1 MQISEQGTR
10 RTMSEINV
18 TPLVDVMM
26 VLLVIFMVTA
36 PMMQQGVDVNLPQAK
51 GKALPASER
60 IIVTIRK
67 DNKVYINKAQ
77 VETRELQKKLKLIFA
92 ERENK
97 ELFLKAD
104 KDVPYG
110 VVAEVMGEIRE
121 AGVEKLGMVT
131 EPSSR

>member
-1 MQISEQGTR
+1 
-10 RTMSEINV
+10 MSEINV

-36 PMMQQGVDVNLPQAK
+36 PMMQQGVDVNLPAAR

-60 IIVTIRK
+60 IVVTIKR
-67 DNKVYINKAQ
+67 NERVYVNKAR
-77 VETRELQKKLKLIFA
+77 VEVDELQKKLKLILA
-92 ERENK
+92 DRENK

-104 KDVPYG
+104 KKVPYG
-110 VVAEVMGEIRE
+110 FVASVMGEIRE

-131 EPSSR
+131 EPLSR

>member
-1 MQISEQGTR
+1 MVSSDPGHR
-10 RTMSEINV
+10 RAMSDINV

-60 IIVTIRK
+60 VVVTIRK
-67 DNKVYINKAQ
+67 DARIFVNKAE
-77 VETRELQKKLKLIFA
+77 VSTADLQKKLRLIFA
-92 ERENK
+92 DRADK

-110 VVAEVMGEIRE
+110 RVAEVMGEIRE
-121 AGVEKLGMVT
+121 AGIEKLGMVT
-131 EPSSR
+131 EPSSK

>member
-1 MQISEQGTR
+1 MQSSERGAR
-10 RTMSEINV
+10 RAMSDINV

-36 PMMQQGVDVNLPQAK
+36 PMMQQGVDVNLPQAR

-60 IIVTIRK
+60 VIVTIRK
-67 DNKVYINKAQ
+67 NNKVYVNKAE
-77 VETRELQKKLKLIFA
+77 VDIGELQKKLKLIFA
-92 ERENK
+92 EREDK

-110 VVAEVMGEIRE
+110 FVAEVMGEVRE

>member
-1 MQISEQGTR
+1 MQSSERGSR
-10 RTMSEINV
+10 RAMSEINV

-36 PMMQQGVDVNLPQAK
+36 PMMQQGVDVNLPQTR

-60 IIVTIRK
+60 VIVTVRK
-67 DNKVYINKAQ
+67 DKKVYVNKAQ
-77 VETRELQKKLKLIFA
+77 VDADELQKKLRLIFA
-92 ERENK
+92 DRENK
-97 ELFLKAD
+97 ELFLRAD

-110 VVAEVMGEIRE
+110 FVAEVMGEIRE
-121 AGVEKLGMVT
+121 AGIEKLGMVT

>member
-1 MQISEQGTR
+1 M
-10 RTMSEINV
+10 

-36 PMMQQGVDVNLPQAK
+36 PMMQQGVDVNLPQAR

-60 IIVTIRK
+60 VVVTIRK
-67 DNKVYINKAQ
+67 NKKVYVNKAE
-77 VETRELQKKLKLIFA
+77 VDTGELQKKLRLIFA

-110 VVAEVMGEIRE
+110 FVAEVMGEIRE